1 MATTTTIT
9 TNYVGG
15 FSQKYISAA
24 LLSSDTLSKNLIE
37 VLPNVNFKTTLQTV
51 NLDDIVKDATCDFT
65 PTSTLTLT
73 DRVLEVEPFQV
84 NMQLCKKD
92 FYATWMGG
100 QMGSSAYD
108 GLPASFADYL
118 IAYAA
123 GKTAQRIEQNIWNG
137 NAATSGQFAG
147 LVSLLTADATVN
159 DVAAVA
165 GGVDSANVIAEMGKV
180 VDATP
185 AALYGKEDLILY
197 VSQNVAKAYVRALGG
212 YAATGSNGYLAQGTM
227 WAGREQTL
235 SFDGIRVEMVNGLP
249 ANHMVMAEKSNLF
262 FGTSLESDQQEVRV
276 LDMADLDGSDNI
288 RVIMRF
294 FGGCNFGIG
303 ADTVLY
309 S

>member
-262 FGTSLESDQQEVRV
+262 FGTSLESDQNEVRV

-294 FGGCNFGIG
+294 FGGVNFGIG

>member
-9 TNYVGG
+9 TNYVGN
-15 FSQKYISAA
+15 FASKYISAA

-92 FYATWMGG
+92 FYATWIGG
-100 QMGSSAYD
+100 QMGPSAYD

-118 IAYAA
+118 IAYAG

-147 LVSLLTADATVN
+147 LVPLLTADGTVN

-165 GGVDSANVIAEMGKV
+165 GGVNAANVVAELGKV

-185 AALYGKEDLILY
+185 AALYGKEDLIIY
-197 VSQNVAKAYVRALGG
+197 VSQNVGKAYIRALGG
-212 YAATGSNGYLAQGTM
+212 FAATGSNGYLAQGTM
-227 WAGREQTL
+227 WSDRDQAL
-235 SFDGIRVEMVNGLP
+235 SFDGIRVEICNGLT
-249 ANHMVMAEKSNLF
+249 ANQMVCAERSNLF
-262 FGTSLESDQQEVRV
+262 FGTSLESDQNEVRV

-288 RVIMRF
+288 RVIVRF
-294 FGGCNFGIG
+294 FAGVNFGIG

>member
-9 TNYVGG
+9 TNYVGN
-15 FSQKYISAA
+15 FASKYISAA

-92 FYATWMGG
+92 FYATWIGG
-100 QMGSSAYD
+100 QMGASAYD
-108 GLPASFADYL
+108 GLPASFAEYL
-118 IAYAA
+118 IAYAG

-147 LVSLLTADATVN
+147 LVPLLTADGTVN

-165 GGVDSANVIAEMGKV
+165 GGVNAANVVAELGKV

-185 AALYGKEDLILY
+185 AALYGKEDLIIY
-197 VSQNVAKAYVRALGG
+197 VSQNVGKAYIRALGG
-212 YAATGSNGYLAQGTM
+212 FAATGSNGYLAQGTM
-227 WAGREQTL
+227 WSDRDQAL
-235 SFDGIRVEMVNGLP
+235 SFDGIRVEICNGLT
-249 ANHMVMAEKSNLF
+249 ANQMVCAERSNLF
-262 FGTSLESDQQEVRV
+262 FGTSLESDQNEVRV

-288 RVIMRF
+288 RVIVRF
-294 FGGCNFGIG
+294 FAGVNFGIG

>member
-9 TNYVGG
+9 TNYVGD
-15 FSQKYISAA
+15 FAQKYISAS
-24 LLSSDTLSKNLIE
+24 LLSADTLSKNLIE

-73 DRVLEVEPFQV
+73 DRVLEVEPFQT
-84 NMQLCKKD
+84 NLQICKKD
-92 FYATWMGG
+92 FYSSWIGG

-108 GLPASFADYL
+108 GLPATFAEYL
-118 IAYAA
+118 IAYAG

-147 LVSLLTADATVN
+147 LVPLMTADAAVPKVVG
-159 DVAAVA
+159 VAIDA
-165 GGVDSANVIAEMGKV
+165 ANVIAQMGRA
-180 VDATP
+180 VDALP

-197 VSQNVAKAYVRALGG
+197 VSQNVAKNYVRALGG
-212 YAATGSNGYLAQGTM
+212 FSLLTGGSNGYDSKGTM
-227 WAGREQTL
+227 WNSSLSGL

-249 ANHMVMAEKSNLF
+249 ADTMVLSERSNLF
-262 FGTSLESDQQEVRV
+262 FGTGLQSDRNEVRV
-276 LDMADLDGSDNI
+276 LDMADLDGSDNV
-288 RVIMRF
+288 RVIIRF
-294 FGGCNFGIG
+294 FAGVNYGISQ
-303 ADTVLY
+303 DLVLY

>member
-9 TNYVGG
+9 TNYVGN
-15 FSQKYISAA
+15 FASKYISAS
-24 LLSSDTLSKNLIE
+24 LLSADTLSKNLIE

-92 FYATWMGG
+92 FYATWIGG
-100 QMGSSAYD
+100 QMGASAYD
-108 GLPASFADYL
+108 GLPASFAEYL
-118 IAYAA
+118 IAYAG

-147 LVSLLTADATVN
+147 LVSLMTADATVN
-159 DVAAVA
+159 DVAAVG

-212 YAATGSNGYLAQGTM
+212 FAATGSNGYLAQGTM
-227 WAGREQTL
+227 WSGSDQSL

-249 ANHMVMAEKSNLF
+249 ANHMVMSERSNLF
-262 FGTSLESDQQEVRV
+262 FGTSLESDQNEVRV

-288 RVIMRF
+288 RVIVRF
-294 FGGCNFGIG
+294 FAGVNFGIG

>member
-262 FGTSLESDQQEVRV
+262 FGTSLESDSQEVRV

-294 FGGCNFGIG
+294 FGGVNFGIG

>member
-9 TNYVGG
+9 TNYVGD
-15 FSQKYISAA
+15 FASKYISAA
-24 LLSSDTLSKNLIE
+24 LLSADTLSKNLIE

-92 FYATWMGG
+92 FYATWIGG

-262 FGTSLESDQQEVRV
+262 FGTSLESDSQEVRV

-294 FGGCNFGIG
+294 FGGVNFGIG

>member
-9 TNYVGG
+9 TNYVGD
-15 FSQKYISAA
+15 FASKYISAA
-24 LLSSDTLSKNLIE
+24 LLSADTLSKNLIE

-92 FYATWMGG
+92 FYATWIGG

-147 LVSLLTADATVN
+147 LVPLLTADGTVN

-165 GGVDSANVIAEMGKV
+165 GGVDSANVIAEIGKV

-185 AALYGKEDLILY
+185 AALYGKEDLIIY
-197 VSQNVAKAYVRALGG
+197 VSQNVGKAYIRALGG

-235 SFDGIRVEMVNGLP
+235 SFDGIRVEICNGLP
-249 ANHMVMAEKSNLF
+249 ANHMVCAEKSNLF
-262 FGTSLESDQQEVRV
+262 FGTGLESDQNEVRV

-288 RVIMRF
+288 RVILRF
-294 FGGCNFGIG
+294 FAGCNFGIG

>member
-9 TNYVGG
+9 TNYVGD
-15 FSQKYISAA
+15 FASKYISAS
-24 LLSSDTLSKNLIE
+24 LLSADTLSKNLIE

-65 PTSTLTLT
+65 PTSTLTLS

-84 NMQLCKKD
+84 NLQLCKKD

-108 GLPASFADYL
+108 GLPASFSDYL
-118 IAYAA
+118 IAYAG

-147 LVSLLTADATVN
+147 LVSLMTADATVN
-159 DVAAVA
+159 DVAAVG

-262 FGTSLESDQQEVRV
+262 FGTGLQSDQNEVRV

-294 FGGCNFGIG
+294 FAGVNFGIG

>member
-9 TNYVGG
+9 TNYVGN
-15 FSQKYISAA
+15 FASKYISAA
-24 LLSSDTLSKNLIE
+24 LLSSQTLSKNLIE

-92 FYATWMGG
+92 FYATWIGG
-100 QMGSSAYD
+100 QMGASAYD
-108 GLPASFADYL
+108 GLPASFAEYL
-118 IAYAA
+118 IAYAG

-159 DVAAVA
+159 DVAAVG
-165 GGVDSANVIAEMGKV
+165 GGVNAANVVAELGKV

-185 AALYGKEDLILY
+185 AALYGKEDLIIY
-197 VSQNVAKAYVRALGG
+197 VSQNVGKAYIRALGG
-212 YAATGSNGYLAQGTM
+212 FAATGSNGYLAQGTM
-227 WAGREQTL
+227 WSDRDQAL
-235 SFDGIRVEMVNGLP
+235 SFDGIRVEICNGLT
-249 ANHMVMAEKSNLF
+249 ANQMVCAERSNLF
-262 FGTSLESDQQEVRV
+262 FGTSLESDQNEVRV

-288 RVIMRF
+288 RVIVRF
-294 FGGCNFGIG
+294 FAGVNFGIG

>member
-24 LLSSDTLSKNLIE
+24 LLSADTLSKNLIE

-123 GKTAQRIEQNIWNG
+123 GKTAQRN
-137 NAATSGQFAG
+137 
-147 LVSLLTADATVN
+147 
-159 DVAAVA
+159 
-165 GGVDSANVIAEMGKV
+165 
-180 VDATP
+180 
-185 AALYGKEDLILY
+185 
-197 VSQNVAKAYVRALGG
+197 
-212 YAATGSNGYLAQGTM
+212 
-227 WAGREQTL
+227 
-235 SFDGIRVEMVNGLP
+235 
-249 ANHMVMAEKSNLF
+249 
-262 FGTSLESDQQEVRV
+262 
-276 LDMADLDGSDNI
+276 
-288 RVIMRF
+288 
-294 FGGCNFGIG
+294 
-303 ADTVLY
+303 
-309 S
+309 

>member
-24 LLSSDTLSKNLIE
+24 LLSADTLSKNLIE

-159 DVAAVA
+159 DVAAVG

-262 FGTSLESDQQEVRV
+262 FGTSLESDQNEVRV

-294 FGGCNFGIG
+294 FGGVNFGIG